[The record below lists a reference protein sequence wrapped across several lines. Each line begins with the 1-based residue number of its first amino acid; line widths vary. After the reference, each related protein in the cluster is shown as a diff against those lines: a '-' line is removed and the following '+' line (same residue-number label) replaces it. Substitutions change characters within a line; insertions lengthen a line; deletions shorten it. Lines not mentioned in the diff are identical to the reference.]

1 MRAFVVPEPPS
12 VETIKAPAPIILDRR
27 SLTVDEVRNF
37 IRREHAL
44 PRRRAAYVA
53 GRCLESE
60 RIARM
65 YLPPRMVD
73 ELHGPDVRTHPE
85 AAFIRRVPRMVGT
98 GEAGRMDRAGVTA
111 L

>member
-1 MRAFVVPEPPS
+1 MRAFTVPEPPS

-73 ELHGPDVRTHPE
+73 DLHGPDALHLPAST
-85 AAFIRRVPRMVGT
+85 FIRRAPRMVGT
-98 GEAGRMDRAGVTA
+98 GETGRVDRQGVTV
-111 L
+111 